1 MSKPEV
7 VSINGEIGPAD
18 QAQVC
23 VLSPALLKSFGVYES
38 VRVER
43 GVPFHLED
51 HLERLAHSA
60 ALIDLPLPAVPAE
73 IGAWA
78 WSLLAHARAG
88 RAVLRMLVLGL
99 MEDSEPVCALW
110 LEEAHLTRPADYRT
124 GVAVIT
130 VQGARYMPG
139 AKTLNTLVNFMA
151 RRQAGRQGV
160 HEALLCQGDMVTEG
174 SGSNFF
180 VVGDGRLLTPPVDLV
195 LSGVTRALVLRLA
208 RQAGIPC
215 AEERLYL
222 DGRMQWQEAFI
233 TSVNRKVL
241 PVTLLDGE
249 PVGNG
254 QVGQLT
260 KRLMKLYAAHDREY
274 LRSHAPGRKPAS

>member
-1 MSKPEV
+1 MSKPDV
-7 VSINGEIGPAD
+7 ISVNGVIGSAD
-18 QAQVC
+18 QARVC
-23 VLSPALLKSFGVYES
+23 VLTPALLKSFGVYES

-51 HLERLAHSA
+51 HLARLAHSA
-60 ALIDLPLPAVPAE
+60 ALIDLPLPASPAE

-78 WSLLAHARAG
+78 WSLLAHTRAN
-88 RAVLRMLVLGL
+88 RAVQRILVLGP
-99 MEDSEPVCALW
+99 MEDSGPVCALW
-110 LEEAHLTRPADYRT
+110 LEEAHLTTPAQYRT

-130 VQGARYMPG
+130 VQGARYLPE
-139 AKTLNTLVNFMA
+139 AKSLNTLVNFMA
-151 RRQAGRQGV
+151 RRQASRQGV

-180 VVGDGRLLTPPVDLV
+180 VVRDGRLLTPSADLV

-208 RQAGIPC
+208 REAGIPC

-222 DGRMQWQEAFI
+222 ADRTHWQEAFI
-233 TSVNRKVL
+233 TSANRKVL

-249 PVGNG
+249 PVGDG
-254 QVGQLT
+254 QVEPLT
-260 KRLMKLYAAHDREY
+260 RRLMQLFAEHDREY
-274 LRSHAPGRKPAS
+274 LRRYAPGR

>member
-7 VSINGEIGPAD
+7 VSINGEIRPAD

-51 HLERLAHSA
+51 HLERLIHSA
-60 ALIDLPLPAVPAE
+60 ALIDLPLLATLDE

-78 WSLLAHARAG
+78 WSLLTHMRAS
-88 RAVLRMLVLGL
+88 RAVLRMLALGP
-99 MEDSEPVCALW
+99 MEGSGPVCVLW
-110 LEEAHLTRPADYRT
+110 LEEAQLTRPADYRT
-124 GVAVIT
+124 GVALIT
-130 VQGARYMPG
+130 VQGARYLPE
-139 AKTLNTLVNFMA
+139 AKTLNTLVNFVA
-151 RRQAGRQGV
+151 RRQASRHGV

-180 VVGDGRLLTPPVDLV
+180 VVGDGRLSTPPVDLV
-195 LSGVTRALVLRLA
+195 LSGVTRTLVLRLA
-208 RQAGIPC
+208 REAGIPC

-222 DGRMQWQEAFI
+222 ADRRQWQEAFI

-241 PVTLLDGE
+241 PATLLDGE

-254 QVGQLT
+254 QVGPLT
-260 KRLMKLYAAHDREY
+260 KRLLRLYAANDREY
-274 LRSHAPGRKPAS
+274 LRRLALGRKSAS